1 MLEAKCK
8 IADSYIELI
17 KDDITIQ
24 KTDAIVN
31 AANNALSPGGGV
43 SGAIHRAS
51 GPKLWEECKTL
62 GGCQTG
68 EAKTS
73 KGYNLPAKYVIHTV
87 GPVYSGVTEDA
98 KLLKNSYKN
107 SLSEASK
114 NNIRSISFPSISTG
128 IFGYPVKEASKIALG
143 TIIDYLK
150 NHSEIELVAMVL
162 HSEGDYQTYL
172 STLKELLGK

>member
-1 MLEAKCK
+1 MPNVKCK
-8 IADSYIELI
+8 IADSYIKLI

-24 KTDAIVN
+24 ETDAIVN

-87 GPVYSGVTEDA
+87 GPVYGGSSEDA

-162 HSEGDYQTYL
+162 HSEGDYQIYL

>member
-1 MLEAKCK
+1 MLEGKYK
-8 IADSYIELI
+8 IADSYIKLI
-17 KDDITIQ
+17 KGDITIQ
-24 KTDAIVN
+24 ETDAIVN

-51 GPKLWEECKTL
+51 GPKLWEGCKML

-87 GPVYSGVTEDA
+87 GPVYSRSSEDA
-98 KLLKNSYKN
+98 KLLKSSYKN

-114 NNIRSISFPSISTG
+114 NNIRNISFPSISTG
-128 IFGYPVKEASKIALG
+128 IFGYPVKEASKIALS

-150 NHSEIELVAMVL
+150 NHSEIELAVMVL

>member
-1 MLEAKCK
+1 MLEEKYK
-8 IADSYIELI
+8 IANSYIELI
-17 KDDITIQ
+17 KGDITIQ
-24 KTDAIVN
+24 ETDAIVN

-43 SGAIHRAS
+43 SGAIHRAA
-51 GPKLWEECKTL
+51 GLKLWEECKTL

-68 EAKTS
+68 EVKTS

-87 GPVYSGVTEDA
+87 GPVYSGSSEDA

-114 NNIRSISFPSISTG
+114 NNIGSISFPSISTG
-128 IFGYPVKEASKIALG
+128 IFGYPVKEASKIALS

-162 HSEGDYQTYL
+162 HSEVDYQTYL

>member
-8 IADSYIELI
+8 IADSYIRLI
-17 KDDITIQ
+17 KGDITIQ
-24 KTDAIVN
+24 ETDAIVN

-87 GPVYSGVTEDA
+87 GPVYSGSSEDT
-98 KLLKNSYKN
+98 KLLKSSYKN

-128 IFGYPVKEASKIALG
+128 IFGYPVKEASKIALS

-150 NHSEIELVAMVL
+150 NHSEIELVTMVL